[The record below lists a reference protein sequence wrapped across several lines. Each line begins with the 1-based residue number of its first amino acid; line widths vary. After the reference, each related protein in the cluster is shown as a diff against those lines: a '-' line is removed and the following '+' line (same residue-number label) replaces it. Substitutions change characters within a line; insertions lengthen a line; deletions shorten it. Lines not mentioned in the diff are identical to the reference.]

1 MAEFKDRFAYLRKRS
16 QFTQQE
22 MADALKAYGGERISR
37 GLIGSWEAGVRKPGR
52 DNLELI
58 ADYFRVPMDYLLG
71 KEDDPTSAAD
81 EQMPEIT
88 MIGRA
93 AKKMTE
99 EQRKDMLKILK
110 VIFPEEFVEN

>member
-37 GLIGSWEAGVRKPGR
+37 GLIGAWEAGVRLPGR

-58 ADYFRVPMDYLLG
+58 ADYFKVPMDYLLG
-71 KEDDPTSAAD
+71 KEDDPTSSD
-81 EQMPEIT
+81 TKTMPEIT
-88 MIGRA
+88 MIARA
-93 AKKMTE
+93 GAKMSPEK
-99 EQRKDMLKILK
+99 RRDMLNILK
-110 VIFPEEFVEN
+110 TIYPEEFRD

>member
-22 MADALKAYGGERISR
+22 MADALKAYGGEKISR
-37 GLIGSWEAGVRKPGR
+37 GLIGSWESGVRLPGR

-58 ADYFRVPMDYLLG
+58 ADYFKVPMDYLMG
-71 KEDDPTSAAD
+71 KEDDPTSA
-81 EQMPEIT
+81 PEDSIPEVT

-99 EQRKDMLKILK
+99 EQRKDMLKILR
-110 VIFPEEFVEN
+110 VIFPEEFSGD